1 MIQGYA
7 RRRSMGGWISAVLG
21 GAGDA
26 AAMALLDRV
35 TAWSLRLSRHEPDS
49 DLSRLNAD
57 PARAVEVRP
66 TLAAAL
72 HAAASARRLSEGL
85 VDVGVLEAR
94 RRVEAGEP
102 AVPAGRWS
110 IRGRTATRPARTG
123 LDLSGTAKGWLAER
137 ALGLPDVMA
146 LPVALVECDGDIA
159 VRSDG
164 SIPFA
169 IEIEDPRADDPGTLA
184 PITTLSLPYGQAVR
198 VGIATSGT
206 YRHAWRGRGHIV
218 DPATGEPASA
228 GVVSA
233 TVVAPDAIA
242 AEALAKVVVLRGR
255 DAAPM
260 LAAHGAT
267 AIALTDRDTQL
278 RFPGIERWIA

>member
-1 MIQGYA
+1 
-7 RRRSMGGWISAVLG
+7 MGGWISAVLG

-26 AAMALLDRV
+26 AAMAVLDRV
-35 TAWSLRLSRHEPDS
+35 TAWSRRLSRHEPRS
-49 DLSRLNAD
+49 DLSRLNASAD
-57 PARAVEVRP
+57 SAVEVRP

-72 HAAASARRLSEGL
+72 HAAAAARRLSDGL
-85 VDVGVLEAR
+85 VDIGILDAR

-102 AVPAGRWS
+102 PVPAGRWA
-110 IRGRTATRPARTG
+110 IRGRTAIRPARAG

-137 ALGLPDVMA
+137 AISLPGVLP

-169 IEIEDPRADDPGTLA
+169 IEIEDPRADDPSTLA
-184 PITTLSLPYGQAVR
+184 PITTLSLPYGQPVR
-198 VGIATSGT
+198 IGIATSGT
-206 YRHAWRGRGHIV
+206 YRHTWHGRSHIV
-218 DPATGEPASA
+218 DPATGEPSRA
-228 GVVSA
+228 GIVSA
-233 TVVAPDAIA
+233 TVVAPDAVA

-255 DAAPM
+255 EAAPL
-260 LAAHGAT
+260 LAANGAT
-267 AIALTDRDTQL
+267 AIALTERDTQL

>member
-1 MIQGYA
+1 MIQGHA
-7 RRRSMGGWISAVLG
+7 RRRAMGGWISAVLG

-26 AAMALLDRV
+26 AAAALLDRIA
-35 TAWSLRLSRHEPDS
+35 AWSLRVSRHEPDS

-57 PARAVEVRP
+57 PARTVRVRP

-72 HAAASARRLSEGL
+72 HAAAAARRLSGGL

-110 IRGRTATRPARTG
+110 IAGETATRPAGTG

-137 ALGLPDVMA
+137 ALRLPGVA
-146 LPVALVECDGDIA
+146 RLPVALVECDGDIA

-169 IEIEDPRADDPGTLA
+169 VQIEDPRADDPATLA
-184 PITTLSLPYGQAVR
+184 PIATLALPYGRPVR
-198 VGIATSGT
+198 LGIATSGT
-206 YRHAWRGRGHIV
+206 YRHRWAGRGHIV

-233 TVVAPDAIA
+233 TVIAPDAVA

-255 DAAPM
+255 AAAPL
-260 LAAHGAT
+260 LAAAGAT

-278 RFPGIERWIA
+278 RFPGIDPWIA

>member
-1 MIQGYA
+1 MAGYA
-7 RRRSMGGWISAVLG
+7 RRRAMGGWISAVLG
-21 GAGDA
+21 GTGDA
-26 AAMALLDRV
+26 AAAALLDRV
-35 TAWSLRLSRHEPDS
+35 AAWSLRLSRHEAES
-49 DLSRLNAD
+49 DLSRLNAN
-57 PARAVEVRP
+57 PARTVRVRP

-72 HAAASARRLSEGL
+72 HAAAAARRLSDGL

-110 IRGRTATRPARTG
+110 ISGELATRPEGTG

-137 ALGLPDVMA
+137 ALRLPGVAGLPVG
-146 LPVALVECDGDIA
+146 LVECDGDIA
-159 VRSDG
+159 VHSDG

-184 PITTLSLPYGQAVR
+184 PITTLSLPYGQPVR
-198 VGIATSGT
+198 IGIATSGT
-206 YRHAWRGRGHIV
+206 YRHRWNGRGHIV
-218 DPATGEPASA
+218 DPATGEPASS

-233 TVVAPDAIA
+233 TVIAPDAIA

-260 LAAHGAT
+260 LAAAGAT

>member
-1 MIQGYA
+1 VIQGYA
-7 RRRSMGGWISAVLG
+7 RREAMGGWISAVLG

-26 AAMALLDRV
+26 AAAALLDRV
-35 TAWSLRLSRHEPDS
+35 AAWSLRLSRHQPDS
-49 DLSRLNAD
+49 DLNRLNAD
-57 PARAVEVRP
+57 PSRAVRVRP
-66 TLAAAL
+66 TLAAAI
-72 HAAASARRLSEGL
+72 HAAAAARRLSDGL

-94 RRVEAGEP
+94 LNVEAGRP

-110 IRGRTATRPARTG
+110 ISGQVATRPEGTG
-123 LDLSGTAKGWLAER
+123 IDLNGTAKGWLAER
-137 ALGLPDVMA
+137 ALGLPGVAM

-159 VRSDG
+159 VHSDG

-169 IEIEDPRADDPGTLA
+169 IEIEDPRADDPTTLA
-184 PITTLSLPYGQAVR
+184 PIATLTLPYGKAVR
-198 VGIATSGT
+198 LGIATSGT
-206 YRHAWRGRGHIV
+206 YRHRWNGRSHIV
-218 DPATGEPASA
+218 DPATGEPANS

-260 LAAHGAT
+260 LARAGAT

>member
-26 AAMALLDRV
+26 AAAALLDRIA
-35 TAWSLRLSRHEPDS
+35 AWSLRLSRHEPDS

-57 PARAVEVRP
+57 PSAVVRIPP
-66 TLAAAL
+66 TLAAAI
-72 HAAASARRLSEGL
+72 HAAAAARRLTDGL

-110 IRGRTATRPARTG
+110 ITGDVVTRPEGSG

-137 ALGLPDVMA
+137 ALGLPGVAA

-169 IEIEDPRADDPGTLA
+169 IEIEDPRADDPAGLA
-184 PITTLSLPYGQAVR
+184 PITTLSLPYGKPVR
-198 VGIATSGT
+198 LGIATSGT
-206 YRHAWRGRGHIV
+206 YRHRWNGRGHIV
-218 DPATGEPASA
+218 DPATGEPASS

-242 AEALAKVVVLRGR
+242 ADALAKVVVLRGR
-255 DAAPM
+255 EAAPM
-260 LAAHGAT
+260 LAAAGGT

>member
-1 MIQGYA
+1 
-7 RRRSMGGWISAVLG
+7 MGGWISAVLG

-26 AAMALLDRV
+26 AAAALLDRI
-35 TAWSLRLSRHEPDS
+35 TAWSLRLSRHEPES

-57 PARAVEVRP
+57 PEPAVRVRP

-72 HAAASARRLSEGL
+72 HAAAAARRLSGGL

-110 IRGRTATRPARTG
+110 ISGETATRPEGTG

-137 ALGLPDVMA
+137 ALGLPAMAA
-146 LPVALVECDGDIA
+146 LPVTLVECDGDIA

-169 IEIEDPRADDPGTLA
+169 IEIEDPRDEDPSTLA
-184 PITTLSLPYGQAVR
+184 PIATLLLPFGTPVR
-198 VGIATSGT
+198 LGIATSGT
-206 YRHAWRGRGHIV
+206 YRHRWNGRGHIV
-218 DPATGEPASA
+218 DPATGEPASS
-228 GVVSA
+228 GIVSA

-255 DAAPM
+255 GAAPM
-260 LAAHGAT
+260 LAAAGAT

>member
-7 RRRSMGGWISAVLG
+7 RRRAMGGWISAVLG
-21 GAGDA
+21 GAGDPA
-26 AAMALLDRV
+26 AAALLDRV
-35 TAWSLRLSRHEPDS
+35 AAWSFRLSRHELDS
-49 DLSRLNAD
+49 DLSRLNAN
-57 PARAVEVRP
+57 PARVVRVRP

-72 HAAASARRLSEGL
+72 HAAASARRLSGGL

-110 IRGRTATRPARTG
+110 ITGNAATRPDGAG

-137 ALGLPDVMA
+137 ALGLPAMAA
-146 LPVALVECDGDIA
+146 LPVTLVECDGDIA

-169 IEIEDPRADDPGTLA
+169 IEIEDPRAEDPDTLA
-184 PITTLSLPYGQAVR
+184 PITTLTLPYGMPIR
-198 VGIATSGT
+198 IGIATSGT
-206 YRHAWRGRGHIV
+206 YRHRWDGRSHIV
-218 DPATGEPASA
+218 DPATGEPASS

-233 TVVAPDAIA
+233 TVIAPDASA

-260 LAAHGAT
+260 LAAVGAT

-278 RFPGIERWIA
+278 RFPGVERWIA

>member
-1 MIQGYA
+1 
-7 RRRSMGGWISAVLG
+7 MGGWISAVLG

-26 AAMALLDRV
+26 SAAALLDRI

-49 DLSRLNAD
+49 DLSRLNANPD
-57 PARAVEVRP
+57 PTVDVRP

-72 HAAASARRLSEGL
+72 HAAAAARRLSGGL

-102 AVPAGRWS
+102 AVPAGRWKIS
-110 IRGRTATRPARTG
+110 GKTATRAKGSG

-137 ALGLPDVMA
+137 ALGLPGVA
-146 LPVALVECDGDIA
+146 GLPVALVECDGDIA

-169 IEIEDPRADDPGTLA
+169 IEIEDPRAEDPSTLA
-184 PITTLSLPYGQAVR
+184 PIATLMLPYGVPVR
-198 VGIATSGT
+198 LGIATSGT
-206 YRHAWRGRGHIV
+206 YRHRWNGRGHIV
-218 DPATGEPASA
+218 DPATGEPASS
-228 GVVSA
+228 GIVSA

-260 LAAHGAT
+260 LAAAGAT
-267 AIALTDRDTQL
+267 AIALTERDTQL